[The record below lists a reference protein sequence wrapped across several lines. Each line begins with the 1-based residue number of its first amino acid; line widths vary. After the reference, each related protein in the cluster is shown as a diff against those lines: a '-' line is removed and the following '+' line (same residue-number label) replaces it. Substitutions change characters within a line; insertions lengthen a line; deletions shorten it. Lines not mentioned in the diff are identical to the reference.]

1 LSPLFLAG
9 TCHRHLWL
17 SLHWNSMNLSDAKIL
32 VTGGAGLVGSHI
44 VDELIKE
51 GAEVTVFDSFIRG
64 KLEHLDWA
72 RAHGKVEIV
81 EADLRDSSAMRQA
94 LVGVDYVFHQAAS
107 WLRLCQENPRLSLD
121 VNIIGTFNL
130 LEACVEAGVKK
141 IVAASSSSVYGEGL
155 YLPTDEAHPFN
166 NDLFYGA
173 SKISNEQHYRAFYK
187 KYGLDFVAFRYLN
200 VYGPRQP
207 YEAAY
212 MDVIMHFLN
221 RIDADQPPIV
231 RGDGSATVDLV
242 YVEDVAR
249 ANVMAM
255 KSSITNEFFNV
266 ASGTETTLKELA
278 HLLIRLSGKQDRLEP
293 EFQPMDSGLVARRWG
308 SPDKAHEMLGFVT
321 TTSVEDGMRRVI
333 EWREQTRSM
342 RAAQNF

>member
-1 LSPLFLAG
+1 MDLSG
-9 TCHRHLWL
+9 STV
-17 SLHWNSMNLSDAKIL
+17 L

-44 VDELIKE
+44 VDELVKE
-51 GAEVTVFDSFIRG
+51 GARVTVYDSFVRG
-64 KLEHLDWA
+64 KIEHLERA
-72 RAHGKVEIV
+72 RTTEDVEIIS
-81 EADLRDSSAMRQA
+81 ADLRDSERIREA
-94 LVGVDYVFHQAAS
+94 LKGVDYVFHQAAA

-121 VNIIGTFNL
+121 VNIAGTFGL

-155 YLPTDEAHPFN
+155 YLPTDEDHPFN

-173 SKISNEQHYRAFYK
+173 SKIANEQHYRAFYK

-221 RIDADQPPIV
+221 RIDADQPPVV

-242 YVEDVAR
+242 YAGDVAR
-249 ANVMAM
+249 ANVMAL
-255 KSSITNEFFNV
+255 KSPVTNEFFNV
-266 ASGTETTLKELA
+266 ASGVETTLRELA
-278 HLLIRLSGKQDRLEP
+278 YLLIRLRGKEGKLEP
-293 EFQPMDSGLVARRWG
+293 EFQPMDTGLVTRRWG
-308 SPDKAHEMLGFVT
+308 CPKKARELLGFDV
-321 TTSVEDGMRRVI
+321 TTSVEEGMRRVI
-333 EWREQTRSM
+333 EWREQTIART
-342 RAAQNF
+342 AQP

>member
-1 LSPLFLAG
+1 MELSG
-9 TCHRHLWL
+9 SR
-17 SLHWNSMNLSDAKIL
+17 IL

-44 VDELIKE
+44 VDDLVKE
-51 GAEVTVFDSFIRG
+51 KATVVVYDSFVRG
-64 KLEHLDWA
+64 KLEHLEWA
-72 RAHGKVEIV
+72 RTHGEVEIID
-81 EADLRDSSAMRQA
+81 ADLRDSERMREA
-94 LVGVDYVFHQAAS
+94 LQEVDYVFHQAAA

-121 VNIIGTFNL
+121 VNVVGTFNL

-141 IVAASSSSVYGEGL
+141 IVAASSSSVYGEGV
-155 YLPTDEAHPFN
+155 YLPTDENHPLN

-173 SKISNEQHYRAFYK
+173 SKVATEQYYRAFYK

-221 RIDADQPPIV
+221 RIDANEPPVV

-249 ANVMAM
+249 ANIMAL
-255 KSSITNEFFNV
+255 KSAVTNEFLNV
-266 ASGTETTLKELA
+266 ASGVETTLKELA
-278 HLLIRLSGKQDRLEP
+278 YLLIRLRGKEGRLEP
-293 EFQPMDSGLVARRWG
+293 LFQPMDGGLVTRRWG
-308 SPDKAHEMLGFVT
+308 SPMKARELLGFQT
-321 TTSVEDGMRRVI
+321 TTTVEDGMRRVI
-333 EWREQTRSM
+333 DWREQAK
-342 RAAQNF
+342 AAGAACN

>member
-1 LSPLFLAG
+1 MER
-9 TCHRHLWL
+9 CL
-17 SLHWNSMNLSDAKIL
+17 SLRPITARVLEFLTRNQSKMSLFNSKVV

-44 VDELIKE
+44 VDELIKRK
-51 GAEVTVFDSFIRG
+51 AKVVVFDSFIRG

-72 RAHGKVEIV
+72 RANGEVEII
-81 EADLRDSSAMRQA
+81 EADLRDRKAIRESLEGA
-94 LVGVDYVFHQAAS
+94 DYVSHQAAA
-107 WLRLCQENPRLSLD
+107 WLRLCQEDPRLSVE
-121 VNIIGTFNL
+121 VNVVGTFNL

-155 YLPTDEAHPFN
+155 YLPTDEKHPFN

-173 SKISNEQHYRAFYK
+173 SKIANEQFYRAFHK

-221 RIDADQPPIV
+221 RIDADQPPVV
-231 RGDGSATVDLV
+231 RGDGLATVDLV

-249 ANVMAM
+249 ANIIALESPV
-255 KSSITNEFFNV
+255 TDEFFNV
-266 ASGTETTLKELA
+266 ASGEETTLKELA
-278 HLLIRLSGKQDRLEP
+278 YLLIRLRGKEGTLKP
-293 EFQPMDSGLVARRWG
+293 EFQMMDTGLVSRRWG
-308 SPDKAHEMLGFVT
+308 DSSKAREILGFGT
-321 TTSVEDGMRRVI
+321 TTTVEEGMRRVI
-333 EWREQTRSM
+333 SWREAT
-342 RAAQNF
+342 RAARAV